1 MKVGSLIKCNSE
13 TNHPPLFG
21 VIVKFQPAPVPES
34 VLEDPECLDCRGK
47 TSNEWFEDAD
57 TCKSTWAVIQWHD
70 GKRTWEEMECSLE
83 HNFEVVG

>member
-21 VIVKFQPAPVPES
+21 IIVKFQPAPVPES
-34 VLEDPECLDCRGK
+34 MLEDP
-47 TSNEWFEDAD
+47 D
-57 TCKSTWAVIQWHD
+57 TCESTWAEIQWHD
-70 GKRTWEEMECSLE
+70 GTRTWEEMECSLE